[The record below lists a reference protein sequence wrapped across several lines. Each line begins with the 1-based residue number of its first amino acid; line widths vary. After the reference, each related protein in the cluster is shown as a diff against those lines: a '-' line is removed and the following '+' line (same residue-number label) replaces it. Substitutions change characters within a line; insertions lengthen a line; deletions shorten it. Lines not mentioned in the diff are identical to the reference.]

1 MNIITT
7 QEQLTEMVAA
17 YMQADA
23 FVFDVET
30 VGDHRGDPR
39 QNIITWIA
47 LATENRVDV
56 IPMGH
61 PNGEYVRTEYPL
73 LPSAQDRII
82 KGLPIRASDY
92 SKDEKK
98 ATKIFTEAPE
108 QLTKGEVFK
117 GLKPLFE
124 SDKVKIGHNLKFDLQ
139 SVTKYLGKLP
149 AQPYACTLNAAF
161 IINTQ
166 DRMNLGLDDCLKREF
181 DYNMVKGVGKEV
193 EVYSFDEVATYA
205 ALDAEWTWKLWVKY
219 SNQLDK
225 DNLRGVF
232 NLEMDVL
239 DVICNME
246 LRGADI
252 DVSALAT
259 LKADLELQLE
269 TTKATIYRLA
279 GKAFNINSVPEKQKL
294 LFSKTSEGGRGLRP
308 KVLTPAGEKRMEAGN
323 PSTVSDYSVS
333 EPALKMFAGKDA
345 LVDALLNY
353 SDLNKLL
360 TTYVIPYMGGDIT
373 RTLLGKSKTV
383 AKKSLLLDGRIHTD
397 FVQYGAET
405 GRFSSRNP
413 NLQNIPN
420 PRTTNGKAI
429 RNLFTAPEGHK
440 LIVADYSQIEPRVL
454 ASFSGDRILCGSY
467 MDGTDIYVTIGNTV
481 GVDRSA
487 AKTLVLAMMYGVGPD
502 KIAESIGVSVAEARN
517 LLDSFLHKFPS
528 VAKYKKQVVAESR
541 RRGPVPYALTYMKRR
556 RYLPELRSQVMWQRS
571 RAERQAFNTVIQGSS
586 ADLIKLAM
594 IRAHKMIPDEAS
606 LTLTIHDELVTVTP
620 DYLAEETE
628 AAIREA
634 MEGIKALSIPMI
646 ADVKTVT
653 RWGEAK

>member
-181 DYNMVKGVGKEV
+181 DYHMVKGVGKEV

-219 SNQLDK
+219 SDQLDK

-294 LFSKTSEGGRGLRP
+294 LFSKSSEGGRGLRP

-420 PRTTNGKAI
+420 PRTINGKAI

>member
-7 QEQLTEMVAA
+7 QEQLSEMVAA
-17 YMQADA
+17 YMKADA

-47 LATENRVDV
+47 FATENRVDV

-219 SNQLDK
+219 SDQLDK

-294 LFSKTSEGGRGLRP
+294 LFSKTAEGGRGLRP

-420 PRTTNGKAI
+420 PRTINGKAI

-481 GVDRSA
+481 GVDRNA

-502 KIAESIGVSVAEARN
+502 KIADSIGVSVAEARN